1 MTSDITSRAVSTA
14 AAAGGRAL
22 GALELSGV
30 GKTYAGK
37 NRAAVSDVTLSVE
50 PGTFVTL
57 LGPSGCGKTTT
68 LRMIAGFETPTTGD
82 IRVDGASIVA
92 VPPNRRP
99 MSMVFQSYALFPHL
113 SVEKNVG
120 FGLTVRHAPKA
131 ERATRVST
139 ALEMMGIVDFA
150 HRYPHELSGGQQQ
163 RVALARALV
172 MEPSILLFDEPLSN
186 LDAKLRVRMRD
197 EIRALQQRLAITSV
211 FVTHDQSEAMTMS
224 DQVVVMRDGHI
235 EQVGA
240 PDEIYH
246 RPTTEFVASF
256 LGTANFVPA
265 DMREGGLGRAM
276 IRAEDLHVVERH
288 DPARTSVPGTVISVV
303 FDGPVNRYVV
313 TTPVGELIGQ
323 APGSEPQIPTGT
335 PVRVEYDPSALWVME
350 K

>member
-1 MTSDITSRAVSTA
+1 MTSDTTSRPMPTA
-14 AAAGGRAL
+14 PTSGGRAP
-22 GALELSGV
+22 GALELTGV

-37 NRAAVSDVTLSVE
+37 NRPAVADVTLSVE

-120 FGLTVRHAPKA
+120 FGLTARHAPRS
-131 ERATRVST
+131 ERATRVAT
-139 ALEMMGIVDFA
+139 ALELMGIVDFSK
-150 HRYPHELSGGQQQ
+150 RYPHELSGGQQQ

-186 LDAKLRVRMRD
+186 LDAKLRLRMRE

-224 DQVVVMRDGHI
+224 DLVVVMRDGRI

-246 RPTTEFVASF
+246 RPATEFVASF

-265 DMREGGLGRAM
+265 DMREGGSGRAM
-276 IRAEDLHVVERH
+276 IRAEDLHVVETH
-288 DPARTSVPGTVISVV
+288 DPARDSVPGTVVSVM

-313 TTPVGELIGQ
+313 STPVGKLIGQ
-323 APGSEPQIPTGT
+323 APGSEPQIPAGT
-335 PVRVEYDPSALWVME
+335 QVRVEFDRTALWVME